1 MNLDKTLI
9 ILLII
14 ALVVMGPSQLP
25 KLAQMLGKS
34 AKALRE
40 GMEGGDEDEAPAPKP
55 ASAPAPAPAPTSP
68 APAPAPT
75 SPVTAA
81 ADPSLPDGDELS

>member
-9 ILLII
+9 IFLII

-25 KLAQMLGKS
+25 KLARMLGKS

-40 GMEGGDEDEAPAPKP
+40 GMEGDDDDETPALKP
-55 ASAPAPAPAPTSP
+55 ASAPIPAPTRT
-68 APAPAPT
+68 APAA
-75 SPVTAA
+75 S
-81 ADPSLPDGDELS
+81 ADPALPDGDELS